1 MNRPRKIVEN
11 EKSLI
16 EMLKACQANQTVF
29 EVKDAQ
35 QNLFSLGLE
44 TILDPDRLLTHFKPL
59 QKGSSELRLNWQYTF
74 SFQDGGNNIYSF
86 DGILLDSQPSN
97 FLLTF
102 KLGDEVYRL
111 ESRQSQRVSVEN
123 LDRVSAEIDKNT
135 YRVLNLSIGGV
146 GIRIPESNC
155 FQIGRELAFKLL
167 CEDQVFYATGRI
179 KHIAPLSGDGF
190 ICGIALTYHNEESI
204 HHIRKFIQE
213 TH

>member
-16 EMLKACQANQTVF
+16 EMLKVCQANQTVF

-74 SFQDGGNNIYSF
+74 SFQDEGNIFIF
-86 DGILLDSQPSN
+86 DGILLNGQPNN

-102 KLGDEVYRL
+102 KLHDEVYKL
-111 ESRQSQRVSVEN
+111 ESRRSHRISIHN
-123 LDRVSAEIDKNT
+123 LDRVLAEIKKKA

-146 GIRIPESNC
+146 GILIPESNA
-155 FQIGRELAFKLL
+155 FEIGQQITFKLL
-167 CEDQVFYATGRI
+167 CEDQVFYATGTI